1 MKNFADLTEREV
13 LAVAISSEEE
23 DSRIYMTFA
32 EDLAERYPD
41 SAKIFEE
48 MAEEERGHRHR
59 LLEMYEQRFGPHLP
73 PIRRED
79 VKGFLR
85 RRPIWL
91 TKNLPLDTIRKE
103 VETMELQ
110 AEQFYIKAAEQAE
123 DVGVRRLL
131 GDLAEEEK
139 GHEQLAVKLTDK
151 ILSPDVRAEED
162 KTRRRMFVLQ
172 YVQPGLA
179 GLMDGSVS
187 TLAPLFAAAFATH
200 QNWQTFLVGLAAS
213 IGAGISMGFAE
224 ALSDDGSLTG
234 RGSPW
239 LRGATCGMMTTLG
252 GLGHSMPYL
261 VPDSWPNAFWI
272 ATAIAGVVVFFELWA
287 IAFIRARYMDTPFL
301 QAVFQIVLGGAIV
314 LARRHP
320 DRRGVAA
327 MAQLPFSPPISGKNM
342 SFHDAGSRLMVP
354 TRRMNFANFIVA
366 AGVMVHSTPGPVT
379 TFVTISSGSFEPVSS
394 IQLCAVP
401 FGSAAMIAVASFTA
415 SRNAA

>member
-1 MKNFADLTEREV
+1 M
-13 LAVAISSEEE
+13 LAVAIASEEE
-23 DSRIYMTFA
+23 DSRIYMAFA
-32 EDLAERYPD
+32 EDLKERYPD
-41 SAKIFEE
+41 SAKLFEE

-103 VETMELQ
+103 VETMELE
-110 AEQFYIKAAEQAE
+110 AERFYAKAAERAD

-139 GHEQLAVKLTDK
+139 GHENLAVRLTGQ
-151 ILSPDVRAEED
+151 ILKPDVREAED
-162 KTRRRMFVLQ
+162 RTRRRMFVLQ

-200 QNWQTFLVGLAAS
+200 HNWQTFVVGLAAS
-213 IGAGISMGFAE
+213 IGAGISMAFAE

-239 LRGATCGMMTTLG
+239 IRGVATGVMTTLG
-252 GLGHSMPYL
+252 GLGHTLPYL
-261 VPDSWPNAFWI
+261 VPDAWPNAFWI
-272 ATAIAGVVVFFELWA
+272 ATSIAGVVVFFELWA
-287 IAFIRARYMDTPFL
+287 IAFIRSHYMDTPFL
-301 QAVFQIVLGGAIV
+301 QAVFQVVLGGVIVLGVGILIGA
-314 LARRHP
+314 
-320 DRRGVAA
+320 
-327 MAQLPFSPPISGKNM
+327 S
-342 SFHDAGSRLMVP
+342 
-354 TRRMNFANFIVA
+354 
-366 AGVMVHSTPGPVT
+366 
-379 TFVTISSGSFEPVSS
+379 
-394 IQLCAVP
+394 
-401 FGSAAMIAVASFTA
+401 
-415 SRNAA
+415 

>member
-1 MKNFADLTEREV
+1 MKNFADLSEREV

-23 DSRIYMTFA
+23 DSRIYMSFA
-32 EDLAERYPD
+32 EDLAKRYPD
-41 SAKIFEE
+41 TAKVFEE
-48 MAEEERGHRHR
+48 MAEEESGHRHR
-59 LLEMYEQRFGPHLP
+59 LLELYEQRFGQHLP

-91 TKNLPLDTIRKE
+91 TKNLSLDTIRKE
-103 VETMELQ
+103 VATMELQ
-110 AEQFYIKAAEQAE
+110 AERFYAKASERAE

-139 GHEQLAVKLTDK
+139 GHEKLAAKLTDQ
-151 ILSPDVRAEED
+151 ILSPDVREAED
-162 KTRRRMFVLQ
+162 RTRRRLFVLQ

-239 LRGATCGMMTTLG
+239 LRGAASGIMTALG

-301 QAVFQIVLGGAIV
+301 QAVFQIVLGGVIV
-314 LARRHP
+314 L
-320 DRRGVAA
+320 GVGILIGAA
-327 MAQLPFSPPISGKNM
+327 
-342 SFHDAGSRLMVP
+342 
-354 TRRMNFANFIVA
+354 
-366 AGVMVHSTPGPVT
+366 
-379 TFVTISSGSFEPVSS
+379 
-394 IQLCAVP
+394 
-401 FGSAAMIAVASFTA
+401 
-415 SRNAA
+415 

>member
-32 EDLAERYPD
+32 EDLKERYPD
-41 SAKIFEE
+41 TAKIFEE

-59 LLEMYEQRFGPHLP
+59 LLEMYEQRFGAHLP

-91 TKNLPLDTIRKE
+91 TKNLSLDTIRKE

-110 AEQFYIKAAEQAE
+110 AERFYAKAAERAE

-139 GHEQLAVKLTDK
+139 SHEHLAAKLTGE
-151 ILSPDVRAEED
+151 ILKPDVREAED
-162 KTRRRMFVLQ
+162 RTRRRMFVLQ

-239 LRGATCGMMTTLG
+239 LRGLTCGAMTTVG
-252 GLGHSMPYL
+252 GLGHTLPYL
-261 VPDSWPNAFWI
+261 VPDSLPNAFWI
-272 ATAIAGVVVFFELWA
+272 ATGIASVVVFFELWA
-287 IAFIRARYMDTPFL
+287 IAYVRARYMDTPFL
-301 QAVFQIVLGGAIV
+301 QAVFQIVLGGVIV
-314 LARRHP
+314 L
-320 DRRGVAA
+320 GVGILIGGA
-327 MAQLPFSPPISGKNM
+327 
-342 SFHDAGSRLMVP
+342 
-354 TRRMNFANFIVA
+354 
-366 AGVMVHSTPGPVT
+366 
-379 TFVTISSGSFEPVSS
+379 
-394 IQLCAVP
+394 
-401 FGSAAMIAVASFTA
+401 
-415 SRNAA
+415 

>member
-1 MKNFADLTEREV
+1 MKSFSDLTEREV

-32 EDLAERYPD
+32 EDLKDRYPD
-41 SAKIFEE
+41 SAKLFEE

-79 VKGFLR
+79 VRGFLR

-103 VETMELQ
+103 VETMELE
-110 AEQFYIKAAEQAE
+110 AERFYSKAAERAE

-139 GHEQLAVKLTDK
+139 NHENLAVRLTGR
-151 ILSPDVRAEED
+151 ILKPDVREAED

-200 QNWQTFLVGLAAS
+200 QNWQTFVVGLAAS
-213 IGAGISMGFAE
+213 LGAGISMAFAE

-239 LRGATCGMMTTLG
+239 LRGTVTGVMTAAG
-252 GLGHSMPYL
+252 GLGHTLPYL
-261 VPDSWPNAFWI
+261 VPDAWPNAFWI
-272 ATAIAGVVVFFELWA
+272 ATSIASIVVFFELWA
-287 IAFIRARYMDTPFL
+287 IAFIRSHYMDTPFL
-301 QAVFQIVLGGAIV
+301 QAVFQVVLGGVIVLGVGI
-314 LARRHP
+314 L
-320 DRRGVAA
+320 
-327 MAQLPFSPPISGKNM
+327 I
-342 SFHDAGSRLMVP
+342 
-354 TRRMNFANFIVA
+354 
-366 AGVMVHSTPGPVT
+366 
-379 TFVTISSGSFEPVSS
+379 
-394 IQLCAVP
+394 
-401 FGSAAMIAVASFTA
+401 GSA
-415 SRNAA
+415 

>member
-32 EDLAERYPD
+32 EDLRERYPD
-41 SAKIFEE
+41 TAKIFEE

-59 LLEMYEQRFGPHLP
+59 LLENYEQRFGPHLP

-91 TKNLPLDTIRKE
+91 TKNLSLDTIRKE
-103 VETMELQ
+103 VETMEMQ
-110 AEQFYIKAAEQAE
+110 AERFYAKAAEKAE

-139 GHEQLAVKLTDK
+139 GHENLAAKLTGE
-151 ILSPDVRAEED
+151 ILKPDVREAED
-162 KTRRRMFVLQ
+162 RTRRRMFVLQ

-200 QNWQTFLVGLAAS
+200 HNWQTFLVGLAAS

-239 LRGATCGMMTTLG
+239 LRGLASGVMTALG
-252 GLGHSMPYL
+252 GLGHTMPYL

-272 ATAIAGVVVFFELWA
+272 ATTIASIVVFFELWA
-287 IAFIRARYMDTPFL
+287 IAFIRAHYMDTPFL
-301 QAVFQIVLGGAIV
+301 QAVFQIVLGGVIV
-314 LARRHP
+314 LAV
-320 DRRGVAA
+320 GILIGGA
-327 MAQLPFSPPISGKNM
+327 
-342 SFHDAGSRLMVP
+342 
-354 TRRMNFANFIVA
+354 
-366 AGVMVHSTPGPVT
+366 
-379 TFVTISSGSFEPVSS
+379 
-394 IQLCAVP
+394 
-401 FGSAAMIAVASFTA
+401 
-415 SRNAA
+415 

>member
-1 MKNFADLTEREV
+1 MKNFADLSEREV

-23 DSRIYMTFA
+23 DSRIYMSFA
-32 EDLAERYPD
+32 EDLQQRYPD
-41 SAKIFEE
+41 TAKIFEE

-59 LLEMYEQRFGPHLP
+59 LLEMYEQRFGPNLP

-110 AEQFYIKAAEQAE
+110 AERFYAKASEKAE

-139 GHEQLAVKLTDK
+139 SHEKLATRLTGE
-151 ILSPDVRAEED
+151 ILKPDVREAED
-162 KTRRRMFVLQ
+162 RTRRRLFVLQ

-200 QNWQTFLVGLAAS
+200 QNSQTFLVGLAAS

-239 LRGATCGMMTTLG
+239 LRGLTCGLMTTVG
-252 GLGHSMPYL
+252 GLGHTLPYL
-261 VPDSWPNAFWI
+261 VPDSLPNAFWI
-272 ATAIAGVVVFFELWA
+272 ATAIAGIVVFFELWA

-301 QAVFQIVLGGAIV
+301 QAVFQIVLGGVIV
-314 LARRHP
+314 LAV
-320 DRRGVAA
+320 GILIGGA
-327 MAQLPFSPPISGKNM
+327 
-342 SFHDAGSRLMVP
+342 
-354 TRRMNFANFIVA
+354 
-366 AGVMVHSTPGPVT
+366 
-379 TFVTISSGSFEPVSS
+379 
-394 IQLCAVP
+394 
-401 FGSAAMIAVASFTA
+401 
-415 SRNAA
+415 